1 MNQRQQLFVN
11 EYLVDLNCTQAAIR
25 AGYSSRTAYSQGQRL
40 LKNAEVSQAIDTAMT
55 ERRNKLIATREKR
68 QAFWSSVMNDADEDM
83 RNRLKASEL
92 LGKSEAD
99 FVERKEIAA
108 SELPLTLADLMMET
122 LTE

>member
-55 ERRNKLIATREKR
+55 ERRNKLIATREQR
-68 QAFWSSVMNDADEDM
+68 QAFWSSVMNDTGEDM

-99 FVERKEIAA
+99 FTDKIQSSNPKEITIQWAH
-108 SELPLTLADLMMET
+108 S
-122 LTE
+122 

>member
-40 LKNAEVSQAIDTAMT
+40 LKNAEVSLAIDTAMT